1 MATALKQSR
10 EEWLEQRRQG
20 IGGSD
25 VAAVLGISKYK
36 SPIALWL
43 EKTGMVESEDISD
56 VEAVYWGTTLEDVVA
71 REFERR
77 TGKRVK
83 RKNAMLFHPE
93 HPFMLANVDRLVVG
107 EKAGMEC
114 KTAGI
119 YQADKW
125 DGDEIPDAYFLQ
137 CQHYMAVTG
146 FKKWYIAVLIAG
158 QRFIWK
164 EIAREDNLIKAI
176 VDQEAAFWR
185 LVENR
190 IRPEVDGS
198 EASAKVLKEML
209 PRSNGQT
216 VELGSEA
223 DFWIRQYR
231 MACSNLEEQERFKME
246 AENKLKDM
254 LGENETGN
262 SSEGTVIWKSVKSRE
277 TFDTKR
283 FKADHP
289 ELAPAY
295 ISEGNPTRRF
305 SIQ

>member
-1 MATALKQSR
+1 MAPALQQSR
-10 EEWLEQRRQG
+10 EEWLEQRKNG

-25 VAAVLGISKYK
+25 VAAVLGVSRYK

-43 EKTGMVESEDISD
+43 EKTGMVEPEDISD
-56 VEAVYWGTTLEDVVA
+56 VEVVYWGTTLEDVVA

-93 HPFMLANVDRLVVG
+93 HSFMLANVDRLVVG
-107 EKAGMEC
+107 EKSGLEC

-119 YQADKW
+119 HQADKW

-158 QRFIWK
+158 QRFLWK
-164 EIAREDNLIKAI
+164 EIARDDELIRVMI
-176 VDQEAAFWR
+176 EREAEFWR

-209 PRSNGQT
+209 PSSNGQT
-216 VELGSEA
+216 VELGADA

-231 MACSNLEEQERFKME
+231 MACIGLEEQERFKLE
-246 AENKLKDM
+246 AENKLKDL
-254 LGENETGN
+254 LGENEAG
-262 SSEGTVIWKSVKSRE
+262 SSNEGTVIWKSVKPRE
-277 TFDTKR
+277 AFDTKR

-305 SIQ
+305 SIK